1 VVCEESVTPAM
12 LLDTWRRYTDCDS
25 DGQCPFDH
33 VAEGKTMAM
42 VRFGNELVYKLV
54 PTTP

>member
-1 VVCEESVTPAM
+1 M
-12 LLDTWRRYTDCDS
+12 LLDTWRRRYTDCDS